1 MPAGP
6 SGHHAIRARGERCGY
21 RDIVCKAAHQ
31 RLGEYLYRE
40 LCGFLCQRKHTVAG
54 ADRSVHAWLVTR
66 AMVMGRD

>member
-31 RLGEYLYRE
+31 RLGSTYIANFVASYVNGNIPSRE
-40 LCGFLCQRKHTVAG
+40 RIAPSTPG
-54 ADRSVHAWLVTR
+54 S
-66 AMVMGRD
+66 